1 MAEVVYE
8 NHLKHSYSVKPEGK
22 RYVITNTSFYKLS
35 EETAWL
41 IEELPDNGTEDLYF
55 THLASLGLNDPRKIF
70 DRLITIKVLVE
81 KERHSLATISK
92 RIFNPKIQI
101 LSPQTQEK
109 LISYFRCDIKAD
121 ISRLIFAL
129 SVVSLT
135 GIFWGAFL
143 VLAGTENAIPTLLT
157 GQPNWIQVFLLA
169 LAGSLIHELGHS
181 FMAASSGIGL
191 RPIGFSIY
199 LIFPVFYTNVSGI
212 ENVSLRQK
220 MLINCGGFL
229 FQGIFLFLLLIS
241 ASLTGRYLFVEASR
255 WIMVLLLLN
264 LNPFLRTDG
273 YWIYKDFRSRFK
285 VIHWAQAVHI
295 LYLAGYIIFSV
306 YFLWRVSAS
315 FISVSDKLS
324 NLVSSPMDFFSK
336 GYMAVVWAYFLLMA
350 FIGSLRRFQE
360 IRQEWNE
367 IEL

>member
-8 NHLKHSYSVKPEGK
+8 NHLKNAYSVKPEGK
-22 RYVITNTSFYKLS
+22 RFVITSTSFYQLS

-41 IEELPDNGTEDLYF
+41 IGELPDKGSEDLYF

-70 DRLITIKVLVE
+70 GRLVTIKVLIE
-81 KERHSLATISK
+81 KRRQSMATIFK
-92 RIFNPKIQI
+92 RITNPKVQI
-101 LSPQTQEK
+101 LAPKTQEK
-109 LISYFRCDIKAD
+109 LISYFIRDIKAD
-121 ISRLIFAL
+121 ISRWILVL
-129 SVVSLT
+129 SIVSLT

-143 VLAGTENAIPTLLT
+143 VLAGTEKAIPALLT
-157 GQPNWIQVFLLA
+157 GHPNWMQVFLLA
-169 LAGSLIHELGHS
+169 LASSLVHELGHS
-181 FMAASSGIGL
+181 FMVAASDIGL
-191 RPIGFSIY
+191 RPIGLSIY
-199 LIFPVFYTNVSGI
+199 LVFPAFYTNVSGI
-212 ENVSLRQK
+212 EKVSLRQK

-241 ASLTGRYLFVEASR
+241 ASLTGSYLFAEASR
-255 WIMVLLLLN
+255 WIMVLVLLN

-273 YWIYKDFRSRFK
+273 YWIYKDLRSRFK
-285 VIHWAQAVHI
+285 VIYWAQAVHI

-306 YFLWRVSAS
+306 YFLWRVGAS
-315 FISVSDKLS
+315 FVSVSDRLTNIINSPSDFLS
-324 NLVSSPMDFFSK
+324 Q
-336 GYMAVVWAYFLLMA
+336 GYMAVVWAYFLVMA